1 MTARKVS
8 HKTIIV
14 GLSIALV
21 FVLVGV
27 FVFSNSMETLDKQAE
42 QLGTTENPI
51 YNPPFKDYNI
61 PGLDNVWGALLVG
74 VVSTLLLFIVAFG
87 VAKIMQRKRQI
98 L

>member
-14 GLSIALV
+14 GLAIALV

-27 FVFSNSMETLDKQAE
+27 FLFSYSMETLDKQAE
-42 QLGTTENPI
+42 QFGSTENPI
-51 YNPPFKDYNI
+51 YDPPFEDYNI

-74 VVSTLLLFIVAFG
+74 VVSTLLLFAIAFG
-87 VAKIMQRKRQI
+87 VAKIMQRKSER